1 MDGVT
6 GIRCFHWA
14 SFGSNTGVEIP
25 WPEQIPTT
33 SSMVVSSLGYRSI
46 PHLIFLDPEDAICH
60 SLLVEITQKSSEF
73 SFRADMGPNSR
84 TRSKKGTTN
93 NSIIDCHAEVWT
105 RFPVHATI
113 RKENTEAA
121 FHYPN
126 SIHFVSSSPPP
137 SFEPYFSNLIREFE
151 TKTRKPTKGLLKQIR
166 VSASQDWDLTSSCLE
181 ISELQAGEWLVGM
194 FCLIPIQLAI
204 TKNNRFIPLKDGV
217 SSPEFEKSL
226 LGANV
231 AQIAERYVHIYL
243 VLQLA

>member
-1 MDGVT
+1 LFVKVDIDGVT

-33 SSMVVSSLGYRSI
+33 TSMVVSSLGHRSI
-46 PHLIFLDPEDAICH
+46 PHLIFLDPTGAVCY

-84 TRSKKGTTN
+84 DRSKKRTIN

-113 RKENTEAA
+113 RRETTDAA
-121 FHYPN
+121 IHYPS
-126 SIHFVSSSPPP
+126 SIRFVSSSPLP
-137 SFEPYFSNLIREFE
+137 SFDSYFSDLIREFE
-151 TKTRKPTKGLLKQIR
+151 TKTRKPTRGLLKQIR
-166 VSASQDWDLTSSCLE
+166 ISASQDWSPTLSCPE

-217 SSPEFEKSL
+217 SSPEFERSL

-231 AQIAERYVHIYL
+231 AQIAEG
-243 VLQLA
+243 